1 MKKSLLP
8 LLIVVGL
15 SVTGQNGFIDQYGNV
30 KGTHV
35 LVRTAPTGFYTISCS
50 HSNHDVS
57 TFVTEING
65 SSYQCSTS
73 TYVEDNGLSPF
84 PVKNN
89 GYHISDMRLDDSVC
103 WVCGYVWQETG
114 EWVFNQQGLGYKE
127 TRRKG
132 FIGKFNAVKVA
143 QSTSDFFQYVTVD
156 SVASLDRLALT
167 SGGAVAIG
175 RSHDSTS
182 RVVELAES
190 TNNGYT
196 LKCARSN
203 DPQEVF
209 MDVVRAGN
217 RVVTLSRYNNY
228 LFGNPFYYR
237 YCFGLRYGT
246 LSNFMGTSYG
256 VYLYST
262 YRFYVDNSTSFT
274 GVDPIFLSATGSGN
288 GVTVSYLATDGNV
301 PAGINIKG
309 HFVMYNVTGQGST
322 TTNKIFH
329 NADTCTYRRL
339 RDTDCPSSNF
349 TTLLLEDSTGQS
361 VLRFVQLTFNSG
373 NPQSQYAL
381 RLASP
386 WLESLCGYMGNT
398 SSYNLSVAGRYPS
411 EQNKT
416 AYLREKGLPGRLP
429 YWNGNNCEAILPCF
443 VANCYD
449 NGTNHYTYLYE
460 PLNLNW
466 QTDGDYLEF
475 KLYSYGT
482 TPTRKCTDVQ

>member
-8 LLIVVGL
+8 LLIAVGL

-35 LVRTAPTGFYTISCS
+35 LVRTAPTGFYNISCS

-65 SSYQCSTS
+65 SSYRCSTS

-84 PVKNN
+84 PVKNK
-89 GYHISDMRLDDSVC
+89 GYHISDMQLDDSVC

-127 TRRKG
+127 ILRKG
-132 FIGKFNAVKVA
+132 FIGRFNAVKVA
-143 QSTSDFFQYVTVD
+143 QTTSDFFRYVTVD

-175 RSHDSTS
+175 RAHDSTS

-209 MDVVRAGN
+209 MDVVRAGD
-217 RVVTLSRYNNY
+217 RVVTLSRYNNPSHY
-228 LFGNPFYYR
+228 MYYH
-237 YCFGLRYGT
+237 YYFGLRYGT
-246 LSNFMGTSYG
+246 LSNFISTANG
-256 VYLYST
+256 VYAYDT
-262 YRFYVDNSTSFT
+262 YFFYNDSRFFFT
-274 GVDPIFLSATGSGN
+274 GLDPIFLSATGSGN
-288 GVTVSYLATDGNV
+288 GVTVSCLASNENV
-301 PAGINIKG
+301 PATNG
-309 HFVMYNVTGQGST
+309 HFMIYNVTGQGST
-322 TTNKIFH
+322 TTNKIFY
-329 NADTCTYRRL
+329 NSDTCTYRRL
-339 RDTDCPSSNF
+339 WDSDCPSSNF
-349 TTLLLEDSTGQS
+349 TTLLLEDSIGRS
-361 VLRFVQLTFNSG
+361 VLRFVQLSFNPN

-386 WLESLCGYMGNT
+386 RLESLCGYMGNT

-429 YWNGNNCEAILPCF
+429 YWNGNNCEACLPG
-443 VANCYD
+443 VVENCYHTGD
-449 NGTNHYTYLYE
+449 NHYAYLSNPLIQGWLSNGT
-460 PLNLNW
+460 
-466 QTDGDYLEF
+466 YLEF
-475 KLYSYGT
+475 TLHSNST
-482 TPTRKCTDVQ
+482 TPTRKCTDIQ